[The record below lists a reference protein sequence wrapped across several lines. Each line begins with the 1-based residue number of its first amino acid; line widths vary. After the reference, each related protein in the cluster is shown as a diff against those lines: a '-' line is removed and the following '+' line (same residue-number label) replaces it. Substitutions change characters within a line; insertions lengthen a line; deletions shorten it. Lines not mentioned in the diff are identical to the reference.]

1 MAAAIPWDKIK
12 AEYIAG
18 GISCR
23 ELAEKYGISEDKI
36 KKRSAKE
43 KWTDERRK
51 VRTNYAQKVREKIV
65 QKKADAAIDDLEV
78 AKYTVKVFQEALRDL
93 ALLMKENPLSQN
105 LRNVESLANAINK
118 NVDSL
123 MKTCQI
129 LNAGEQKKLELEERR
144 LKLEEEK
151 FHAQQ
156 AADAA
161 GGSAIRIEFADEAE
175 EYSE

>member
-1 MAAAIPWDKIK
+1 MAAVYPWDKIR

-18 GISCR
+18 GVSVR
-23 ELAEKYGISEDKI
+23 ELAEKYQISADKI

-51 VRTNYAQKVREKIV
+51 VRTNYAQKVRDKIV
-65 QKKADAAIDDLEV
+65 QKRADAVVDDLEV
-78 AKYTVKVFQEALRDL
+78 AKYTVKVFQEALKDL
-93 ALLMKENPLSQN
+93 AELVHANPMAQN
-105 LRNVESLANAINK
+105 LRNIESLANAINK

-129 LNAGEQKKLELEERR
+129 LNAGERRKLDLEERR

-151 FHAQQ
+151 FHALQK
-156 AADAA
+156 ASED
-161 GGSAIRIEFADEAE
+161 GGTSVKIVFADDVE